1 LQRQGDDRGRR
12 GERNRSPAEL
22 GEERNRKAAEEESS
36 TEDAGEAATGD
47 DARQSEPE
55 ALSARGPAGARGTA
69 RPHIN
74 SATRNELLANADI
87 DESLADRIL
96 AERPF
101 RTVEDMDDVLDIG
114 RERIARIGQSMTLPR
129 EMGEGRDR

>member
-1 LQRQGDDRGRR
+1 MQRQGDDRGGRSAS
-12 GERNRSPAEL
+12 NRSPAEL
-22 GEERNRKAAEEESS
+22 GEDRNRQAAEEEST
-36 TEDAGEAATGD
+36 TEEAGEAATGD
-47 DARQSEPE
+47 ETRRSEPE
-55 ALSARGPAGARGTA
+55 ALSARVPAGARGTA
-69 RPHIN
+69 LPHIN

-87 DESLADRIL
+87 DEPLADRIM

-101 RTVEDMDDVLDIG
+101 RTIEDMDDVLDIG